1 MKKKLAGIMLA
12 SVMMFSAM
20 SGVQAASEVAVWEKS
35 MDGMQD
41 SSFEAAYTDEVENGS
56 WEDDEDNADGEKTDS
71 GVDDMEKDLPGEDS
85 SNENAPDEILPDKNL
100 QDREEEETEIS
111 FEEDSDMDETELE
124 EADQEPEEEVLG
136 DLEETELFM
145 DDEEQIATYAASNI
159 PVDWVDADYKMR
171 AEYAFTYAFRA
182 GVSELSYISRKND
195 NLNTKIHNWFGD
207 AKGYT
212 EAYCRTFY
220 GCAIG
225 DTENT
230 DPITAIYSN
239 VGEYQGQIVDLKVTV
254 PLWGAVNKNHVGKD
268 KTKITPCVLF
278 YKDRIAFNTISVGAV
293 RFRFE
298 FLKHN
303 TNQQIYP
310 KGHVTAVD
318 LDAGQGIRT
327 YDDWGVDH
335 MYLRKGYDYLV
346 ATTGTTTNGTAYRE
360 VKSREDSGSLNNDDV
375 KGWCQLDFNGSF
387 TINWLAQDSW
397 KNSTGAQNA
406 FYLSTG
412 QSVGKYE
419 PNPGPEK
426 RVGNENASFDS
437 MARHTFTADD
447 PPYEITEGKK
457 FDYVIKQRVLPGN
470 YSSFELKDSLDS
482 CLKFR
487 SASVVTALGNDVT
500 HFFNIE
506 NKSNTIV
513 FRADTGF
520 LKTDE
525 AYNDVTYYFRIKV
538 QAGSNQEIDAHN
550 HYKKSKE
557 FYSIVNMAS
566 RTIISDKM
574 QDTQSTNESWV
585 KGNTLLTDGEIT
597 VTKKIKE
604 ADITWAHG
612 NPVFRFRVTGKD
624 QKGLTHVYEQY
635 VEFEPGKY
643 TVSGGDAILSCSFK
657 GIQAGRYTISELP
670 TLRYQF
676 ESITADTANVS
687 ISDKTGIAVIAQ
699 NQQKAA
705 VTFKN
710 KKTRYDCYSHT
721 DVITNTIPVA

>member
-1 MKKKLAGIMLA
+1 MKKRLAGIILA
-12 SVMMFSAM
+12 SVMTLSAI
-20 SGVQAASEVAVWEKS
+20 SGVQAASEGALWEKS
-35 MDGMQD
+35 MDDMSD
-41 SSFEAAYTDEVENGS
+41 SPSGTYSDEMENDNPEES
-56 WEDDEDNADGEKTDS
+56 DDNTEGEKNSSD
-71 GVDDMEKDLPGEDS
+71 VEDMEKDSQGEDS
-85 SNENAPDEILPDKNL
+85 TNVNLPDEDLPDEDFQNK
-100 QDREEEETEIS
+100 EETEIA
-111 FEEDSDMDETELE
+111 FEDDSDMDEAELE
-124 EADQEPEEEVLG
+124 EVDQEAEEDVFDDLDEV
-136 DLEETELFM
+136 ELFM
-145 DDEEQIATYAASNI
+145 DDEEQIATYAESSI
-159 PVDWVDADYKMR
+159 PVDWVDANYKMR
-171 AEYAFTYAFRA
+171 AEYAFTYAFRQ
-182 GVSELSYISRKND
+182 GVSELSYISRKNND
-195 NLNTKIHNWFGD
+195 LNTKIHNWFGD

-212 EAYCRTFY
+212 ETYCQSFY

-225 DTENT
+225 NTENT

-239 VGEYQGQIVDLKVTV
+239 VGEYQGQIVDLRVTV
-254 PLWGAVNKNHVGKD
+254 PAWGTVNKNHVGKD

-278 YKDRIAFNTISVGAV
+278 YKDRIAFNTISVGSV
-293 RFRFE
+293 RFKFE

-318 LDAGQGIRT
+318 LDSGQGIRT

-335 MYLRKGYDYLV
+335 MYLRKGYDYLE
-346 ATTGTTTNGTAYRE
+346 ATTGTTANGNAYRQ
-360 VKSREDSGSLNNDDV
+360 VRGKEDGENINTDDIE
-375 KGWCQLDFNGSF
+375 GWCQLDFNGSF
-387 TINWLAQDSW
+387 MINWLAQDSW
-397 KNSTGAQNA
+397 KNGTGAQNA

-412 QSVGKYE
+412 QSIGSYE

-426 RVGNENASFDS
+426 RVGDENASFDS
-437 MARHTFTADD
+437 MSRHTFSADD
-447 PPYEITEGKK
+447 PPYEITEGKN
-457 FDYVIKQRVLPGN
+457 FDYVIKQQMLPGT
-470 YSSFELKDSLDS
+470 YSSFELKDELDA

-500 HFFNIE
+500 RFFNIE
-506 NKSNTIV
+506 NRSNIIT

-520 LKTDE
+520 LRTDE

-557 FYSIVNMAS
+557 FYSIVNTAS

-574 QDTQSTNESWV
+574 QDTQTTNESWV
-585 KGNTLLTDGEIT
+585 KGTTLLTDGEIV

-624 QKGLTHVYEQY
+624 QKGIPHVYEQY

-643 TVSGGDAILSCSFK
+643 TVSGEDAMRSCSFK

-676 ESITADTANVS
+676 ESIAANSENVS
-687 ISDKTGIAVIAQ
+687 ISDKTGIAVIDQ
-699 NQQKAA
+699 NQKKAA

-710 KKTRYDCYSHT
+710 KKTRYDRYSHT
-721 DVITNTIPVA
+721 NVLTNTISVA